1 MPLSR
6 QTITGRSLADI
17 PKDFRWYHVV
27 LTTYGHWLPGDCRGF
42 RTRHHRQHVEGDY
55 KSPPGEDYS
64 LLHVRS
70 ATQMVYPS
78 ARISQDYR
86 EIVGLA
92 LVDRLHRL
100 GGFVL
105 TAAVSKTHIHLLVKL
120 PSQET
125 RRWIG
130 LAKKHAWFEMRD
142 AGWQAKLWAKRGKIQ
157 PIDNRKHQQNC
168 FAYILRHIHEGAWV
182 WVNECVMDSVI
193 ERIIRNK

>member
-6 QTITGRSLADI
+6 QKIAGRNLTEI

-27 LTTYGHWLPGDCRGF
+27 LTTYGNWLPGDSRGF

-55 KSPPGEDYS
+55 KNPPQDDYMG
-64 LLHVRS
+64 LLAQS
-70 ATQMVYPS
+70 AAQMVYPS

-86 EIVGLA
+86 ETVGLA

-105 TAAVSKTHIHLLVKL
+105 TIAVSNTHIHLLVKL

-157 PIDNRKHQQNC
+157 PIHNRKHQQNC
-168 FAYILRHIHEGAWV
+168 FAYILRHIHEDAWV
-182 WVNECVMDSVI
+182 WVSDCIADDVI
-193 ERIIRNK
+193 DRIISQG